1 MSDGMGCGTE
11 LDRRDWDHRASSFS
25 RCVACNKF
33 SLTPRKRNPI
43 KIYKKCLDETTTLC
57 NIPVFQQH
65 FTIPTV
71 MRLSVLALFT
81 ALPAVV
87 YAGVGFPL
95 NGPKTPSCGANEGYY
110 CNLLDPSS
118 CCPPAVCSP
127 VDPSNS
133 DTGVRLFYSAFSPIR
148 VGY

>member
-1 MSDGMGCGTE
+1 MGCGTE
-11 LDRRDWDHRASSFS
+11 LDRRGWDHRASSLS

-43 KIYKKCLDETTTLC
+43 KIYKKCLDETSTLC

-81 ALPAVV
+81 ALPAAV
-87 YAGVGFPL
+87 YAGVRLPT
-95 NGPKTPSCGANEGYY
+95 GPMTPSCSGREGYY
-110 CNLLDPSS
+110 CNLADPLS
-118 CCPPAVCSP
+118 CCPPAVCTP
-127 VDPSNS
+127 DGPSTS
-133 DTGVRLFYSAFSPIR
+133 DTGVRIIYSAFSPICI
-148 VGY
+148 GY